1 MKSFRTIMA
10 EVAQPRSPEEKKF
23 KDMHSYE
30 TKSHP
35 VAPDA
40 VFTGA
45 IGADD
50 LPREKAKR
58 KADQDGDANY
68 DKQFKEGKAYGPTGV
83 SYYVPDGHE
92 DEVDPATGKKKN
104 SKKEGLDYNPAKG
117 EYNQKPGKEV
127 GKRVGTREAAD
138 PDKEELDEISKTKI
152 GQYINRAHSDKDTQT
167 KRAGIFDKKG
177 MDADKDKDMYKQFDN
192 ADKARKKAANRTAGI
207 GKAVD
212 KLTREELELEISED
226 LKMVSRQEHPKG
238 GHIVTL
244 QDKNG
249 KKIVR
254 HLNKG
259 KVTDMKSEEVELDE
273 AMTSSSKIKF
283 DHKPVK
289 KVSKGFSG
297 RKEAERHN
305 DQLVGSS
312 KASQKSYVH
321 KHTDNKFYVVDEGS
335 IKGSGTDRKS
345 VLKKAF
351 RSGEQD
357 TRQFNTPGGAATNK
371 PKRGSD
377 ATVKKAYQAGRDSEQ
392 GDSAYKGTRRSK
404 PQDTLGYKKN
414 EAVYEGIL
422 DNIKKKVNDVRRK
435 VVGPNQA
442 EKDAARKKMM
452 ARQHASTMKN
462 IGSAMGAVAKK
473 DKAAEVARL
482 KQGLK
487 NVENQRKE
495 SVDLDE
501 TTNSALMKPVT
512 TTTPDGKKRTVMKTI
527 KNNSTDDHGQDIIK
541 SESGVNPLIK
551 AVTGGKQK
559 IKEALKANILE
570 SLAQADVK
578 ETE

>member
-1 MKSFRTIMA
+1 MKSFKAIMS
-10 EVAQPRSPEEKKF
+10 EVAQPKSPEEKKF

-68 DKQFKEGKAYGPTGV
+68 DKQFKE
-83 SYYVPDGHE
+83 
-92 DEVDPATGKKKN
+92 
-104 SKKEGLDYNPAKG
+104 
-117 EYNQKPGKEV
+117 
-127 GKRVGTREAAD
+127 
-138 PDKEELDEISKTKI
+138 
-152 GQYINRAHSDKDTQT
+152 
-167 KRAGIFDKKG
+167 
-177 MDADKDKDMYKQFDN
+177 
-192 ADKARKKAANRTAGI
+192 
-207 GKAVD
+207 AVD
-212 KLTREELELEISED
+212 TLTREELELEINED
-226 LKMVSRQEHPKG
+226 LKAVSRQPHPKG

-249 KKIVR
+249 KKVVR

-259 KVTDMKSEEVELDE
+259 KVTDMKSEETTPVV
-273 AMTSSSKIKF
+273 
-283 DHKPVK
+283 KPK
-289 KVSKGFSG
+289 P
-297 RKEAERHN
+297 
-305 DQLVGSS
+305 
-312 KASQKSYVH
+312 
-321 KHTDNKFYVVDEGS
+321 TS
-335 IKGSGTDRKS
+335 IKSITTTKRNPMTGK
-345 VLKKAF
+345 LKPAAN
-351 RSGEQD
+351 RRPGYVAGDDEIGESNNLVD
-357 TRQFNTPGGAATNK
+357 
-371 PKRGSD
+371 
-377 ATVKKAYQAGRDSEQ
+377 
-392 GDSAYKGTRRSK
+392 
-404 PQDTLGYKKN
+404 
-414 EAVYEGIL
+414 EGIL

-442 EKDAARKKMM
+442 EKDAAKKKQM
-452 ARQHASTMKN
+452 AKQHASTMKN

-495 SVDLDE
+495 SLEEGPFKGIGKILMKHKLNKIKSAARDHQDSAENVPLGRGFSDAGDKKLDGLRKAREAERRADAASNRLNRDKNKNEDVVAE
-501 TTNSALMKPVT
+501 TTQSALMKPVT

-527 KNNSTDDHGQDIIK
+527 KNNRTDDNGQDIIK
-541 SESGVNPLIK
+541 SESGVNPLVK

-559 IKEALKANILE
+559 IKEALKDSILE
-570 SLAQADVK
+570 SLAQADIK

>member
-1 MKSFRTIMA
+1 MKSFKAIMS
-10 EVAQPRSPEEKKF
+10 EVAQPKSPEEKKF

-58 KADQDGDANY
+58 KADQEGDANY
-68 DKQFKEGKAYGPTGV
+68 DKQFKTEVEVQESVEGLEESFTKRTVHGADY
-83 SYYVPDGHE
+83 
-92 DEVDPATGKKKN
+92 KKKSGEFNTNMANRMYTFIDNGDHSILVQIVNSEASFGVFELKDPRKPAEYPTEYKLTAKNKPLLVKSFAKAFYVLLQGIKKHKIKKIKIDGNYPRGMSREYDKLIANKALLQEFKAIGMEYAGKVGEYYHFTN
-104 SKKEGLDYNPAKG
+104 SKNKGKDVREGLDYNPAKG

-127 GKRVGTREAAD
+127 GKRVGTREAV
-138 PDKEELDEISKTKI
+138 
-152 GQYINRAHSDKDTQT
+152 N
-167 KRAGIFDKKG
+167 
-177 MDADKDKDMYKQFDN
+177 
-192 ADKARKKAANRTAGI
+192 
-207 GKAVD
+207 

-226 LKMVSRQEHPKG
+226 LKAVSRQPHPKG

-249 KKIVR
+249 KKVVR

-259 KVTDMKSEEVELDE
+259 KVTDMKSEETTPVV
-273 AMTSSSKIKF
+273 
-283 DHKPVK
+283 KPK
-289 KVSKGFSG
+289 P
-297 RKEAERHN
+297 
-305 DQLVGSS
+305 
-312 KASQKSYVH
+312 
-321 KHTDNKFYVVDEGS
+321 TS
-335 IKGSGTDRKS
+335 IKSITTTKRNPMTGK
-345 VLKKAF
+345 LKPAAN
-351 RSGEQD
+351 RRPGYVAGDDEIGESNNLVD
-357 TRQFNTPGGAATNK
+357 
-371 PKRGSD
+371 
-377 ATVKKAYQAGRDSEQ
+377 
-392 GDSAYKGTRRSK
+392 
-404 PQDTLGYKKN
+404 
-414 EAVYEGIL
+414 EGIL

-442 EKDAARKKMM
+442 EKDAAKKKQM
-452 ARQHASTMKN
+452 AKQHASTMKN

-512 TTTPDGKKRTVMKTI
+512 TTTPDGKKRTVMKTV
-527 KNNSTDDHGQDIIK
+527 KSNRTDDHGQDIIK